1 MRLPKGAKVAMSA
14 VKLAA
19 DTANFKLARWGQSST
34 EPSSNS
40 SSTKLL
46 NFNGLDLRP
55 KECK

>member
-1 MRLPKGAKVAMSA
+1 MRLPKGAKVAISA
-14 VKLAA
+14 VKVAA
-19 DTANFKLARWGQSST
+19 DMANLKLARWGQSST

>member
-1 MRLPKGAKVAMSA
+1 MRLPKGAKVAISA

-19 DTANFKLARWGQSST
+19 DMVNLKLARWGQSST

-46 NFNGLDLRP
+46 KINGLDLRP